1 MTPSA
6 KSRETVDAALKRV
19 VAGEIIAGIEDYF
32 PDMLIFN
39 AKQNLGWKQ
48 RWEHHHSHTISC
60 HLMHPPPPLPSHR
73 VEELSQ
79 QVDQMSARCQ
89 EMEEVRV
96 PHATPPSS
104 IFSFTNFPQTEIIL
118 KDELEE
124 MRKKESTMLF
134 MRERIAR

>member
-1 MTPSA
+1 
-6 KSRETVDAALKRV
+6 
-19 VAGEIIAGIEDYF
+19 
-32 PDMLIFN
+32 
-39 AKQNLGWKQ
+39 
-48 RWEHHHSHTISC
+48 
-60 HLMHPPPPLPSHR
+60 

-79 QVDQMSARCQ
+79 QVDQMSAARCQ